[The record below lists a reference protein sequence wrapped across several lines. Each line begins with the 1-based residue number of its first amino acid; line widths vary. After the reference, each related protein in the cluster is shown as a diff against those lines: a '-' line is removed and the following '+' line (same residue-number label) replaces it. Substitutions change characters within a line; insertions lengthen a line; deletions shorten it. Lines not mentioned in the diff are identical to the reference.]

1 MKQLTI
7 SILTVLVMTLQSL
20 NANNP
25 GKSDS
30 IKIYN
35 LGHASLM
42 FEYNNLVI
50 YVDPTSTKADF
61 TGLPKADIFIIT
73 HAHGDHYD
81 VSTLNKLK
89 KEGTIMVYTQDVADK
104 GNYSG
109 SARIMKNGDNINV
122 LGIPIKAVPAY
133 NLDKKFHPKGI
144 GNGYIINFREKT
156 IYIAG
161 DTEKIPEMDNLGK
174 IDIAFIPMN
183 LPYTMTPEMAAETAK
198 AINPGILYIYHYGSS
213 DTDYLKEL
221 LKGEDMEIRI
231 GYSIHTESSTR

>member
-1 MKQLTI
+1 MKHLTI
-7 SILTVLVMTLQSL
+7 SILIALATLQSL
-20 NANNP
+20 SANNSSM
-25 GKSDS
+25 KDS

-42 FEYNNLVI
+42 FEYNDFVI
-50 YVDPTSTKADF
+50 YVDPTSSKADF
-61 TGLPKADIFIIT
+61 TGLPKADLFIIT

-89 KEGTIMVYTQDVADK
+89 KEGTIMVYAQDVADK

-109 SARIMKNGDNINV
+109 SAKIMKNGDDINV

-133 NLDKKFHPKGI
+133 NIDKKFHPKGV
-144 GNGYIINFREKT
+144 GNGYIITLGEKT
-156 IYIAG
+156 IYVAG
-161 DTEKIPEMDNLGK
+161 DTEKIPEMNNLGK

-183 LPYTMTPEMAAETAK
+183 LPYTMTPEMAVETAK
-198 AINPGILYIYHYGSS
+198 TINPDILYIYHYGSS
-213 DTDYLKEL
+213 DTDYLKKL

-231 GYSIHTESSTR
+231 GYSIYTESSTR